1 MFHWLRSLLPGGHF
15 ARSVALM
22 SGGTASAYVLV
33 FLASPILTRLYVPD
47 DYGVLSVYGSIC
59 SVLLVLTAW
68 RYDVAIPVP
77 EDNRIAAD
85 LLSLSLCLVLGMSLV
100 LGTAAWMLR
109 HRLADWLEAKA
120 LAQFL
125 RLVPFTLLAG
135 GIYAVLQA
143 WAVRRKAFSTIAKT
157 KLYQGVGV
165 VATQLGLG
173 VVAGGPL
180 GLIVGNMVQQGAGI
194 GSLARLVWASDEAT
208 RPRLNARSLLT
219 AAYRFRRFPLFA
231 SWASVLN
238 TLSAQIPPL
247 FLSSYFGTTTAG
259 LYGLTGQVLWAPM
272 RLIGTAIGQVFFS
285 NASEARVKGTTPQI
299 TLLVFRRLL
308 SVVLPV
314 VLLLACA
321 APEAFA
327 VAFGPK
333 WRTSGEYAQ
342 WLCPWLF
349 CVFVASPLSSLV
361 FVMEQQ
367 RGELIFQV
375 GLLIGRVSALYAGG
389 QSGSPLLT
397 IVLFGQTSAIIW
409 FVYLL
414 WLLKI
419 SGSSPR
425 QGLSALATELSKA
438 LPLLAPAVI
447 GKFLIGGSLAVLTGA
462 GLSLAWAA
470 WRFRS
475 QMHHSG
481 TPS

>member
-1 MFHWLRSLLPGGHF
+1 MFHWLRRLLPGGHF

-77 EDNRIAAD
+77 EDNRTAAD
-85 LLSLSLCLVLGMSLV
+85 LVSLSLCLVVGMSLIS
-100 LGTAAWMLR
+100 GTTAWMLR
-109 HRLADWLEAKA
+109 HRLADWLEAEA

-125 RLVPFTLLAG
+125 WLVPFTLLSG

-143 WAVRRKAFSTIAKT
+143 WAVRKKAFPTIAKT

-165 VATQLGLG
+165 VSTQLGLG
-173 VVAGGPL
+173 VAVGGPL
-180 GLIVGNMVQQGAGI
+180 GLIVGNMVQQSAGI
-194 GSLARLVWASDEAT
+194 GSLARLAWATDQAA
-208 RPRLNARSLLT
+208 RPRFAVRPLLT
-219 AAYRFRRFPLFA
+219 SAHRFRRFPLFA

-259 LYGLTGQVLWAPM
+259 LYALTGQVLWAPM
-272 RLIGTAIGQVFFS
+272 RLVGTAIGQVFFS
-285 NASEARVKGTTPQI
+285 SASEARANGTTPQI
-299 TLLVFRRLL
+299 TLLVFRKLL
-308 SVVLPV
+308 SVVLPI
-314 VLLLACA
+314 VLVLACA
-321 APEAFA
+321 APELFA
-327 VAFGPK
+327 VAFGAK

-349 CVFVASPLSSLV
+349 CVFIASPLSSLV

-375 GLLIGRVSALYAGG
+375 CLLIGRVSALYAGG
-389 QSGSPLLT
+389 LSGSPLVT

-419 SGSSPR
+419 SGNSR
-425 QGLSALATELSKA
+425 RNGLAALAVEAAGS
-438 LPLLAPAVI
+438 LPLLGPALLGKFVI
-447 GKFLIGGSLAVLTGA
+447 GGDLAALAGASLG
-462 GLSLAWAA
+462 LAWAG
-470 WRFRS
+470 WRFRK
-475 QMHHSG
+475 QMQHSG
-481 TPS
+481 SPS